1 LVQAEDNRRR
11 KEAAKNQQRQVRSFI
26 TSKQCKHFLLLTI
39 GACHASRL
47 RFCVNFF
54 SFQLEL
60 KEERSNSES
69 EVVFRVPQT
78 LLLTLFLRYNPF
90 GRPGAG
96 APLRDTGGRII
107 AVLSACFECYMRVSA
122 HAA

>member
-1 LVQAEDNRRR
+1 MQA
-11 KEAAKNQQRQVRSFI
+11 
-26 TSKQCKHFLLLTI
+26 FLAFDDWCLSCIAFEIL
-39 GACHASRL
+39 CE
-47 RFCVNFF
+47 FF

-69 EVVFRVPQT
+69 EVVFRIPQT